1 MNNNVVVKI
10 EKSGNRFNAFDF
22 DGNKYTSEIGT
33 GTRKGAYE
41 KGMALER
48 RLNKSGNP
56 YWWKVPMSEFEASS
70 TPVIDVSSIEV
81 PSDHAEVLNFIHSSY
96 SLKPRGLVMKE
107 LKWKY
112 LVRSAVRGK
121 NILMTGPAGCGK
133 TMAAKSLVNALDR
146 PDFYFNLGATQ
157 DPRSTL
163 IGNTHFDKKKGTYFS
178 ESLFVKAISTPK
190 AVILLDE
197 LSRAHPDAWNI
208 LMTVLDNGQ
217 RYLRLD
223 EADGCETVKVA
234 EGVTFV
240 ATANIG
246 NEYTST
252 RVMDKALMDRFI
264 IVEMDVL
271 TDTEEHGL
279 LTYMFPHVDPELL
292 KAVSEISHLTRTE
305 SKSDAGK
312 ISSGIST
319 RTSVELS
326 GLLYDGFGLDEAA
339 EVTVYPQY
347 SDDGGVDSER
357 TFIKQLVQK
366 YISDGSSE
374 DLFNEDEIEESN
386 NVGA

>member
-1 MNNNVVVKI
+1 MNNVVVKI
-10 EKSGNRFNAFDF
+10 EKSGNRYNAWDA
-22 DGNKYTSEIGT
+22 DGNKFTSAIGT
-33 GTRKGAYE
+33 GTRKGAFE

-48 RLNKSGNP
+48 RTGKNGRV
-56 YWWKVPMSEFEASS
+56 YWWKVPMEMFESS
-70 TPVIDVSSIEV
+70 ITPVVNTSVEI
-81 PSDHAEVLNFIHSSY
+81 PTDHNEVLNFIHSSY
-96 SLKPRGLVMKE
+96 NLKPAGLVMKE

-133 TMAAKSLVNALDR
+133 TMAAKSLVNSLDR

-157 DPRSTL
+157 DPRATL

-178 ESLFVKAISTPK
+178 EALFVKAIQTPN

-208 LMTVLDNGQ
+208 LMTVLDSGQ

-223 EADGCETVKVA
+223 EADGQHTIPVA

-271 TDTEEHGL
+271 TSDEEHGL
-279 LTYMFPHVDPELL
+279 LNYMFPHVDSDLL
-292 KAVSEISHLTRTE
+292 KSVAEIASSTRNE
-305 SKSDAGK
+305 SKSEAGRL
-312 ISSGIST
+312 SSGIST
-319 RTSVELS
+319 RTSVEIA

-339 EVTVYPQY
+339 EVTVYPQF
-347 SDDGGVDSER
+347 SDDGGLESER
-357 TFIKQLVQK
+357 TYVKQLVQK
-366 YISDGSSE
+366 YVSDGSSE
-374 DLFNEDEIEESN
+374 DLFNEDEMDSDS
-386 NVGA
+386 

>member
-1 MNNNVVVKI
+1 MNIFVKI
-10 EKSGNRFNAFDF
+10 EKSGNRFNAWDAE
-22 DGNKYTSEIGT
+22 GKKWTSEIST
-33 GTRKGAYE
+33 STRKNAFE
-41 KGMALER
+41 AGMALER
-48 RLNKSGNP
+48 VLNKSGNP
-56 YWWKVPMSEFEASS
+56 YWRKVTLDEFESS
-70 TPVIDVSSIEV
+70 SAPEFDMSSVDV
-81 PSDHAEVLNFIHSSY
+81 PSEHAEVLNFIHSSY
-96 SLKPRGLVMKE
+96 KLKPRGLVMKE

-112 LVRSAVRGK
+112 LVRGAVRGK

-157 DPRSTL
+157 DPRSSL
-163 IGNTHFDKKKGTYFS
+163 IGNVHFDKKKGTYFS
-178 ESLFVKAISTPK
+178 ESLFVKAISTPN
-190 AVILLDE
+190 AVILMDE

-223 EADGCETVKVA
+223 EADGSETVKVA

-271 TDTEEHGL
+271 NDEEEYGL
-279 LTYMFPHVDPELL
+279 LTYMFPHVDPDLL
-292 KAVSEISHLTRTE
+292 KSVSEISHLTRTE

-312 ISSGIST
+312 ITSGVST
-319 RTSVELS
+319 RTSVELA
-326 GLLYDGFGLDEAA
+326 GLLFDGFGLDEAA

-366 YISDGSSE
+366 YITDGSSE
-374 DLFNEDEIEESN
+374 DLFNEDEIEAN
-386 NVGA
+386 NVAA